1 MIGIVLAAHGP
12 VPAALL
18 ESTNMILGELP
29 QVASV
34 SLMPGDSLEGL
45 IDRLQAAVNEVNTGD
60 GVLILLDMFGGT
72 PANAAA
78 FLTQQTNDVYAVTGV
93 SLPMLLETFM
103 ARMSMEGSTQEVPLQ
118 SLAEA
123 AFSAGHAGIVDIVD
137 AFKKFQQVKIDQESI
152 GT

>member
-12 VPAALL
+12 LPAAFL

-45 IDRLQAAVNEVNTGD
+45 IDSLQAAVNEVNTGD

-78 FLTQQTNDVYAVTGV
+78 LLTQQTNSLCAVTGV
-93 SLPMLLETFM
+93 NLPMLLETSM
-103 ARMSMEGSTQEVPLQ
+103 ARMNTDRLE
-118 SLAEA
+118 SLAA
-123 AFSAGHAGIVDIVD
+123 TAFSGGQAGIVDVVK
-137 AFKKFQQVKIDQESI
+137 AFKKFRQGKTDQEPMSEVE
-152 GT
+152 G